1 MGVCMQ
7 RSSNRKRRIDQWRH
21 KLPPEGIFVGSGVYP
36 TDTDTLMCTMIGHY
50 TWQCQYFSPMDM
62 IEKILEDNQGNLAQ
76 VWGYARGFSP
86 RLISEWLYA
95 LDEIGI
101 DIPGPDWVNYKNLVQ
116 AEYKEVFDAHKDRFG
131 AGWSGLSREAKK
143 RGITPPLSTP
153 ALRRLGQEDDGGG
166 RGSLL
171 AMTSVSGTTWAS
183 TTPKPSF
190 SRQESSPWEPS
201 QIG

>member
-1 MGVCMQ
+1 MAG
-7 RSSNRKRRIDQWRH
+7 I

-101 DIPGPDWVNYKNLVQ
+101 DIPAPDWVNYKNLIQ
-116 AEYKEVFDAHKDRFG
+116 SEYKEVFDAHKDRFG
-131 AGWSGLSREAKK
+131 AGLVRFIREAKK
-143 RGITPPLSTP
+143 RGIYTAFIYTSAETPWVHKMAASTIW
-153 ALRRLGQEDDGGG
+153 AT
-166 RGSLL
+166 
-171 AMTSVSGTTWAS
+171 TSESGTMWAS
-183 TTPKPSF
+183 TMPRRS
-190 SRQESSPWEPS
+190 
-201 QIG
+201 